1 MILRLTLG
9 VAILFF
15 GAQAFAHRQHH
26 VWTEIERNPNTGL
39 IEISHR
45 FHIQDGLHI
54 LQNKGPDAAELPI
67 ESVEA
72 LAHLALYVDQHF
84 GLWPR
89 CDNTKIRSLELIG
102 AGIDDDFIYVYQEI
116 DLAGQL
122 HELSF
127 SNTLLQDI
135 EPYAA
140 SFVNINSAAGQ
151 YIYQFTSDS
160 AKEQPEVVHCV
171 QSLQNSSLFSTF
183 YKKVG

>member
-9 VAILFF
+9 VAILCF

-54 LQNKGPDAAELPI
+54 LQDAAALPI

-84 GLWPR
+84 ALWPR
-89 CDNTKIRSLELIG
+89 CDSTKIRSLELIG
-102 AGIDDDFIYVYQEI
+102 AGIDDDFIYVYQEV

-140 SFVNINSAAGQ
+140 SFVNINSAARQ
-151 YIYQFTSDS
+151 YTYQFTSDS

-171 QSLQNSSLFSTF
+171 QSLQNSSSFSIF
-183 YKKVG
+183 

>member
-1 MILRLTLG
+1 MIPRLLF
-9 VAILFF
+9 AISLLCF
-15 GAQAFAHRQHH
+15 GAHAFAHRQHH

-54 LQNKGPDAAELPI
+54 LQNKGPDAAALPI

-84 GLWPR
+84 ALWPR
-89 CDNTKIRSLELIG
+89 CDSTKIRSLELIG
-102 AGIDDDFIYVYQEI
+102 AGIDDDFIYVYQEV

-127 SNTLLQDI
+127 GNTMLQDI

-140 SFVNINSAAGQ
+140 SFININSAAGQ
-151 YIYQFTSDS
+151 YTYQFTNDS
-160 AKEQPEVVHCV
+160 PKEQPEVVHCV
-171 QSLQNSSLFSTF
+171 QSLQNSSLLQAF
-183 YKKVG
+183 

>member
-1 MILRLTLG
+1 VILRLTLG
-9 VAILFF
+9 VAILCF

-54 LQNKGPDAAELPI
+54 LQDKGPDAAALPI

-84 GLWPR
+84 AIWPR
-89 CDNTKIRSLELIG
+89 CDSTKIRSLELIG
-102 AGIDDDFIYVYQEI
+102 AGID
-116 DLAGQL
+116 
-122 HELSF
+122 ELSF

-140 SFVNINSAAGQ
+140 SFININSAAGQ
-151 YIYQFTSDS
+151 YTYQFTSDS

-171 QSLQNSSLFSTF
+171 QSLQNSSSFSIF
-183 YKKVG
+183 

>member
-1 MILRLTLG
+1 MIPRL
-9 VAILFF
+9 ILAVSILCF

-54 LQNKGPDAAELPI
+54 LQDKGPEAAALPI

-84 GLWPR
+84 ALWPR
-89 CDNTKIRSLELIG
+89 CDSTKIRSLELIG
-102 AGIDDDFIYVYQEI
+102 AGIDDDFVYVYQEV

-127 SNTLLQDI
+127 SNTMLQDI

-140 SFVNINSAAGQ
+140 SFININSAAGQ
-151 YIYQFTSDS
+151 YTYQFSSDS
-160 AKEQPEVVHCV
+160 PKEQPEVVHCV
-171 QSLQNSSLFSTF
+171 QSLQNSSLLRAF
-183 YKKVG
+183 

>member
-1 MILRLTLG
+1 MIPRLLF
-9 VAILFF
+9 AISLLCF
-15 GAQAFAHRQHH
+15 GAHAFAHRQHH

-54 LQNKGPDAAELPI
+54 LQNKGPDAAALPI

-84 GLWPR
+84 ALWPR
-89 CDNTKIRSLELIG
+89 CDSTKIRSLELIG
-102 AGIDDDFIYVYQEI
+102 AGIDDDFIYVYQEV

-127 SNTLLQDI
+127 GNTMLQDI

-140 SFVNINSAAGQ
+140 SFININSAAGQ
-151 YIYQFTSDS
+151 YTYQFTSDS
-160 AKEQPEVVHCV
+160 PKEQPEVVHCV
-171 QSLQNSSLFSTF
+171 QSLQNSSLLQAF
-183 YKKVG
+183 